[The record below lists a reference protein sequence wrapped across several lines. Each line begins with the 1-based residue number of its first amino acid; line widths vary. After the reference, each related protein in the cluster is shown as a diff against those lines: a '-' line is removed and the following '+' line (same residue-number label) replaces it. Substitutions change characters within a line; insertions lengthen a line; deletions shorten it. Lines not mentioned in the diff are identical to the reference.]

1 MFKIQRNDLVIEN
14 VIKQFVEANFKT
26 LGTLANPTRVLDPE
40 MMRKC
45 DGVKFDIEVI
55 ELINVNNEYMKPEE

>member
-1 MFKIQRNDLVIEN
+1 M
-14 VIKQFVEANFKT
+14 EANFKT
-26 LGTLANPTRVLDPE
+26 LGTLANPTRVLDLE